1 MKRYFF
7 IEEKLDNLE
16 IVEQEL
22 LSRGML
28 EAQVHVLSQDEA
40 GASEH
45 HLHQVHSLL
54 RQDVIHSGEIG
65 ALIGLA
71 VSAVSIAIAYFSGLP
86 ESIGWTP
93 FIFFSVVLLGF
104 FTWEGGLFGIQVPNS
119 QYRRFDG
126 ALKAGKHLLIVDV
139 DEKQEQLLKRV
150 IDAHPHLKAV
160 GTGIAAPR
168 WFVRWQ
174 QRWHDFLQWAP

>member
-7 IEEKLDNLE
+7 IAENLDNLGA
-16 IVEQEL
+16 VEREL
-22 LSRGML
+22 LSAGML
-28 EAQVHVLSQDEA
+28 TSQVHVLSQDDA

-71 VSAVSIAIAYFSGLP
+71 VSAVSVAVAYFSGLP
-86 ESIGWTP
+86 ESMGWMP
-93 FIFFSVVLLGF
+93 FIFLSVVLLGF

-139 DEKQEQLLKRV
+139 DDQQEQLLKRLL
-150 IDAHPHLKAV
+150 DAHPHLQPE
-160 GTGIAAPR
+160 GTGMAVQR
-168 WFVRWQ
+168 WFVLWQ